1 FVGEKKSDYGCGLSE
16 FLRNSEPI
24 GQLEENNGVEK
35 RNGDYVKEIFV
46 SNGEFGEIAK
56 GDGNVK
62 ENFDSHG
69 EFGDESKEQELVNVD
84 EEVDVMALR
93 ELVNIERQGA
103 DAVYLELEKERN
115 AAATASEE
123 AMAMVLRLQN
133 EKSLIDMEAKQYRR
147 LAEEKQIHD
156 QEVIQ
161 SLRWIVMK
169 HESERGL
176 LEDQLRYFRRKSKVC
191 VKGDEGDESEGF
203 DESLNFFNSNMEES
217 PGDAL
222 ISSRDIDRHRYV
234 TTFVG
239 EKKSDYGCG
248 LSEFLRN
255 SEPIGQLEENNGV
268 EKRNGDYVKEIF
280 VSNGEFGEIAK
291 GDGNVKENFD
301 SHGEFGDES
310 KEQEL
315 VNVDEEVDVMALR
328 ELVNIERQGADAVYL
343 ELEKERNAAAT
354 ASEEAMAMVL
364 RLQNEK
370 SLIDMEAKQYRRLA
384 EEKQIHDQEVIQS
397 LRWIV
402 MKHESERGL
411 LEDQLRYF
419 RRKSK
424 VCVKGDEG
432 DESEGFDE
440 SLNFFNSNME
450 ESPGDALISS
460 RDIDR
465 HRYVTTVSSFLACC
479 TFRLPANCSMFR
491 TN

>member
-1 FVGEKKSDYGCGLSE
+1 MDCFSCFKFVGEKESDYGCGLSE
-16 FLRNSEPI
+16 ILRNSEPI

-35 RNGDYVKEIFV
+35 RNGDYVKEIFA

-69 EFGDESKEQELVNVD
+69 EFGDESKGQELVNVD

-103 DAVYLELEKERN
+103 DAVYLELEKERS

-176 LEDQLRYFRRKSKVC
+176 
-191 VKGDEGDESEGF
+191 
-203 DESLNFFNSNMEES
+203 
-217 PGDAL
+217 P
-222 ISSRDIDRHRYV
+222 
-234 TTFVG
+234 
-239 EKKSDYGCG
+239 
-248 LSEFLRN
+248 
-255 SEPIGQLEENNGV
+255 
-268 EKRNGDYVKEIF
+268 
-280 VSNGEFGEIAK
+280 
-291 GDGNVKENFD
+291 
-301 SHGEFGDES
+301 
-310 KEQEL
+310 
-315 VNVDEEVDVMALR
+315 
-328 ELVNIERQGADAVYL
+328 
-343 ELEKERNAAAT
+343 
-354 ASEEAMAMVL
+354 
-364 RLQNEK
+364 
-370 SLIDMEAKQYRRLA
+370 
-384 EEKQIHDQEVIQS
+384 
-397 LRWIV
+397 
-402 MKHESERGL
+402 L

-419 RRKSK
+419 RRKSE

-465 HRYVTTVSSFLACC
+465 HRYVTTVSSSLF
-479 TFRLPANCSMFR
+479 FFFF
-491 TN
+491 